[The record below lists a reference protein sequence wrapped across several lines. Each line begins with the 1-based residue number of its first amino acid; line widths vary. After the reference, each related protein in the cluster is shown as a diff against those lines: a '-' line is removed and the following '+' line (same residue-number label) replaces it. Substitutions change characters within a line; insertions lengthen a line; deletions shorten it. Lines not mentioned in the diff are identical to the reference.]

1 MTAIPTENYTP
12 PGVYVSEQSN
22 PISASSGLPLS
33 RLTLIGRGQG
43 AQRTTEGIALRE
55 EPRVL
60 AQKGIVQSSIVVTAV
75 SDDQVVPE
83 DDYVLDRLE
92 GPQGGQDYSI
102 SIAGVSGGGTPA
114 GTQVW
119 VTYEF
124 VPVGY
129 DQPRLFTSPADVSA
143 VYGPALTV
151 GGDPTSQE
159 YNPVNS
165 PLTLAAEIAF
175 SNGAGEILIVPLGTT
190 AQSDSA
196 MVRSALQDA
205 YTKVETNYS
214 ANIVVP
220 LTDGLD
226 PSDAALVAGD
236 LKGHLSTASAAGYF
250 RVGVY
255 GPPLTLEGSPA
266 QVANAASSGRIILA
280 YASPEGM
287 LYRNSADGSRL
298 TLGHQYLAAAY
309 GGIMAANA
317 VQQSLTRRQV
327 SGFLDVAGTLTRVQ
341 KDSYAAAGVALTEKD
356 RSGRLIIRHGTS
368 TDRSDLVRSE
378 PSVVRARDVM
388 VTMIQNALDVS
399 SIIGS
404 PMDQD
409 SALSVKS
416 VVAGVLEFV
425 QTNGTI
431 VEYHSL
437 QVRVQSLNPSTIE
450 VRFSYKPSFPLNYIL
465 VSFAID
471 LSTGENDLAD
481 YAGGAYSV

>member
-1 MTAIPTENYTP
+1 MTAIPNENYSP

-22 PISASSGLPLS
+22 PITASTGLPLS

-43 AQRTTEGIALRE
+43 AQQTTESISLTE

-60 AQKGIVQSSIVVTAV
+60 AQKGITESSIVVTAV

-83 DDYVLDRLE
+83 SDYVLTRLD
-92 GPQGGQDYSI
+92 GSGGQDYTYSI
-102 SIAGVSGGGTPA
+102 TVVSGGGTPD

-119 VTYEF
+119 VSYEF

-129 DQPRLFTSPADVSA
+129 DEPRLFTSPADVSA

-151 GGDPTSQE
+151 GGDSSAPG

-175 SNGAGEILIVPLGTT
+175 ANGAGEILIVPLSTT
-190 AQSDSA
+190 AQSESA
-196 MVRSALQDA
+196 TVRSAIQDA
-205 YTKVETNYS
+205 YTEVETNYS
-214 ANIVVP
+214 ANIIVP

-226 PSDAALVAGD
+226 SSDAALAASD
-236 LKGHLSTASAAGYF
+236 LKGHLSTASTAGYF

-255 GPPLTLEGSPA
+255 GPPLTLDGSPA
-266 QVANAASSGRIILA
+266 QVAQAASSGRIILA
-280 YASPEGM
+280 YAAPEGM
-287 LYRNSADGSRL
+287 LYRNSTDGSRVL
-298 TLGHQYLAAAY
+298 LGHQYLAAAY
-309 GGIMAANA
+309 GGIMAGNA

-327 SGFLDVAGTLTRVQ
+327 SGFMDVSGTLTRVQ
-341 KDSYAAAGVALTEKD
+341 KDTYAAAGVALTERD
-356 RSGRLIIRHGTS
+356 RAGRLIVRHGTS
-368 TDRSDLVRSE
+368 TDRGDLVRSE
-378 PSVVRARDVM
+378 PSVIRARDVM

-431 VEYHSL
+431 VDYHSL

-481 YAGGAYSV
+481 YAGGAYTV